1 MINQFDTIANRL
13 PDILNRITSATFANQ
28 AFDTEKPLPYHDNRL
43 KLIMPL
49 DRNTDITIT
58 LTRTR
63 AGKRINY
70 NPDEILK
77 YYRKASITVG
87 PRNSNRCYHVNLRF
101 WKGEIVPLKS
111 DMNKTRKSMRS
122 IMRFHS
128 STKHPLTKQ
137 LTVHSSHN
145 PSPTLNIQL
154 TSSFRRST
162 HAKIH

>member
-1 MINQFDTIANRL
+1 MINQFQTIANRI
-13 PDILNRITSATFANQ
+13 PEILNRISSATFANKE
-28 AFDTEKPLPYHDNRL
+28 FDTGKPLPYHDNRL

-49 DRNTDITIT
+49 DRATDITIT

-101 WKGEIVPLKS
+101 YRGEIVPLKC
-111 DMNKTRKSMRS
+111 DMNMTRK
-122 IMRFHS
+122 IDE
-128 STKHPLTKQ
+128 KHHAFPQ
-137 LTVHSSHN
+137 FNANTVNEAINRALHAQ
-145 PSPTLNIQL
+145 PVADTEYPTNFL
-154 TSSFRRST
+154 FE
-162 HAKIH
+162 